1 MDHYYTFSKLEE
13 IQQNQFIKAA
23 IDHVG
28 VGVVITDPE
37 QEDNP
42 MIYCNQGFRDLTG
55 YESEEILGRNCRFLQ
70 GDDTTDVSV
79 EKLRNGI
86 DQEEVVT
93 VEIKNYKKD
102 GTPFWNELQIFP
114 VFIEQMAQKYFVGVQ
129 KDVTQRREQQ
139 ELIGHYLSEVKRLS
153 TPIVPL
159 EEGISVLPLVGTLND
174 ERLQQM
180 LESVSHHVKESKD
193 DYLIMDMSA
202 VHSYNEGVH
211 IGIYQMNQLLDLM
224 GTTLIIT
231 GIKPSFAIQSTPY
244 ADFSDLSLQSYSS
257 VKQALHSI
265 QKKGEPGC

>member
-1 MDHYYTFSKLEE
+1 MDHHYTFSKLEE
-13 IQQNQFIKAA
+13 IQQNEFIKAA
-23 IDHVG
+23 IDRVG
-28 VGVVITDPE
+28 AGVVITDPE

-42 MIYCNQGFRDLTG
+42 MIYCNQGFKDLTG

-70 GDDTTDVSV
+70 GDDTTQVAV
-79 EKLRNGI
+79 EKIRKGMAQ
-86 DQEEVVT
+86 DETVT

-102 GTPFWNELQIFP
+102 GSPFWNELQIFS
-114 VFIEQMAQKYFVGVQ
+114 VFIEQMGQKYFVGVQ
-129 KDVTQRREQQ
+129 KDVTKRREQE

-159 EEGISVLPLVGTLND
+159 EEGISVLPLVGTLDD

-193 DYLIMDMSA
+193 DFLIMDMSA

-211 IGIYQMNQLLDLM
+211 MGIYQMNQLLDLM
-224 GTTLIIT
+224 GTTLVIT

-244 ADFSDLSLQSYSS
+244 ADFSDLSLLTYAS
-257 VKQALHSI
+257 VKQALYSI
-265 QKKGEPGC
+265 R